1 MTSRRDWLSEDAKR
15 RMKRFFVRFVPLA
28 CAVVLLAAGSV
39 REAKVSTVDEAGAL
53 LARQTG
59 QSIRRWSTRDFGRD
73 RFAGAR
79 SVVVPESRADG
90 ALAAIRERLG
100 KGLVA
105 FIGTTHSLAEK
116 AAEGSEIVVGP
127 GTSQFDI
134 VRIAASDAVNYDMV
148 TEDLIKRLEAWDK
161 AYGIDIFHAESDT
174 IELRLLTLP
183 KNMRKFAEELYAFC
197 PDIVDQ
203 GTETVE
209 ALQKE
214 VEKTSTVFLW
224 WD

>member
-1 MTSRRDWLSEDAKR
+1 MEPA
-15 RMKRFFVRFVPLA
+15 PLRPVIA
-28 CAVVLLAAGSV
+28 VLLLLMPFAPSFATPRPTSPSGSGAESKITALEEAA
-39 REAKVSTVDEAGAL
+39 RL
-53 LARQTG
+53 LGRQTG
-59 QSIRRWSTRDFGRD
+59 RPVRPYSTRDFGRD

-79 SVVVPESRADG
+79 SVVVPEGKAEG

-105 FIGTTHSLAEK
+105 FIGTTHSLA
-116 AAEGSEIVVGP
+116 ARADAGSEIVVGP
-127 GTSQFDI
+127 GRSQFDI

-161 AYGIDIFHAESDT
+161 AYGIDIFRAESDT
-174 IELRLLTLP
+174 IDLRLLTLP
-183 KNMRKFAEELYAFC
+183 KDLRKFVEEVYDFC

-203 GTETVE
+203 GTGTVE
-209 ALQKE
+209 ALKE
-214 VEKTSTVFLW
+214 DVEKTRTVFLW